1 VVNLLLFWGIWL
13 LVPMLIDGLAALTQ
27 VASIFWG
34 EARLRRRIRADLAEA
49 GVVPAS
55 RKSRKSGRP
64 ETALPQLAWFPL
76 VTVIL
81 PVHNGSLT
89 LGRALESLARQTYP
103 AECLEVVCVD
113 NGSTDDSF
121 EVFHEFQE
129 TAPGMRVVW
138 IPVERPGKSAA
149 LNAGIYASTGTYI
162 LAVDADVR
170 LHETAIY
177 EMIRTFEFRPN
188 LIAATGAIEI
198 ERAEPSRSRFVT
210 LLRACEAF
218 EYLSAFRVGRRF
230 QSLRNSLYTLSGA
243 FSAFRRQALLEHSYL
258 YDSLT
263 VSEDTKLTFDIRDR
277 ARRRRPG
284 ATLECVDAA
293 VAFVEPIPSLSAL
306 YSQRLRWQRGQVEV
320 AALHAEEQR
329 GAFGAFRTMAGRI
342 LLADHTLAFPRLV
355 WTFLL
360 PFLFLVG
367 YSPAVVAGAIIAMYL
382 AYAGI
387 ESLFFLTAYHFVDED
402 NRRWLRSM
410 AWAPLVMPAY
420 RFMVY
425 WFRLAGLLHAVAEP
439 QRWHTLPFGRR
450 AQSGSRATRS

>member
-1 VVNLLLFWGIWL
+1 VVNLFLFWGIWL

-27 VASIFWG
+27 LASIFWG
-34 EARLRRRIRADLAEA
+34 EARLRRRVRAGLAEA

-55 RKSRKSGRP
+55 RRSRKSGRF
-64 ETALPQLAWFPL
+64 ETALPRLTWFPL

-89 LGRALESLARQTYP
+89 LGRALESVARQTYP
-103 AECLEVVCVD
+103 DECLEVVCVD

-121 EVFHEFQE
+121 EVFHQFQE
-129 TAPGMRVVW
+129 TAPGLRVVR

-149 LNAGIYASTGTYI
+149 LNAGIYASTGTYV

-170 LHETAIY
+170 LAETAIY
-177 EMIRTFEFRPN
+177 EMVRTFEFRPN
-188 LIAATGAIEI
+188 LIAATGAVEI

-210 LLRACEAF
+210 LLRTCEAC

-243 FSAFRRQALLEHSYL
+243 FSAFRRQALFEHSYL

-263 VSEDTKLTFDIRDR
+263 VSEDTKLTFDMRDR
-277 ARRRRPG
+277 TRRRRPE

-320 AALHAEEQR
+320 AALHGVEQR
-329 GAFGAFRTMAGRI
+329 GVFGAFRTMAGRI

-367 YSPAVVAGAIIAMYL
+367 YSPAVVAGAIIAMYV

-387 ESLFFLTAYHFVDED
+387 ESLFFLTAYHFVAED
-402 NRRWLRSM
+402 NRRWLRTV

-439 QRWHTLPFGRR
+439 QRWHTLPFGPR
-450 AQSGSRATRS
+450 AQSGSRVTRS